1 MASPEIRRP
10 SIHELATSRRV
21 GVLVAALVVVV
32 VAVPYAALGPG
43 FIVDDWRF
51 LNRRELYGP
60 LGAAG
65 EPKLMSRP
73 GSWAT
78 VNLLHGVVGPRPL
91 AVYAAQTALNAGVA
105 VALYLVGRRFVA
117 PGTALALAVVWAI
130 LPNHTALSY
139 WPSVANATLALLL
152 LVVAVG
158 LLDAG
163 RWPAAAA
170 CLVVAALCY
179 EVALAPAV
187 VAVLA
192 FTWRGRVGVV
202 PAAVTV
208 GALGASG
215 AWMLANPTYPTD
227 RPFADLRPVPAAHF
241 AGGIVAWPATSG
253 VLAAAAIAGLVAV
266 AVRVLRRRAAREE
279 HLVLAG
285 LVLIPVGVAAFVRH
299 NFPIVGIGDRA
310 YTVSAVGAAMVW
322 VGLGAVLWRRS
333 PVAAAV
339 AGALF
344 VVAVAPANLDRQRAY
359 SRAVTDALAVTEY
372 VQHRYGTE
380 PPAEIV
386 VGPTQ
391 RRHAGVPGLLGESH
405 AAALLKFHTRDPSVE
420 MRVARSSEDFSSV
433 PPDRR
438 VHWWEVDAHRE
449 RTRR

>member
-1 MASPEIRRP
+1 MAAPEIRRP
-10 SIHELATSRRV
+10 SLHELATSRRV

-32 VAVPYAALGPG
+32 VAVPYAVLGPG

-91 AVYAAQTALNAGVA
+91 AVYAVQTALNAGVA

-170 CLVVAALCY
+170 CLVGAALCY

-187 VAVLA
+187 VAILA
-192 FTWRGRVGVV
+192 FTRRGRVGVV
-202 PAAVTV
+202 PATVTV
-208 GALGASG
+208 GALGAAG
-215 AWMLANPTYPTD
+215 AWMLANPTYPTN
-227 RPFADLRPVPAAHF
+227 RPFADPRPVPGAHF
-241 AGGIVAWPATSG
+241 AGGIAAWPAASWA
-253 VLAAAAIAGLVAV
+253 LAAAAVAGVAAV

-279 HLVLAG
+279 RLVLVG
-285 LVLIPVGVAAFVRH
+285 LALIPIGVAAFARH
-299 NFPIVGIGDRA
+299 NFPMVGIGDRA

-322 VGLGAVLWRRS
+322 AGLGAMLWRCR
-333 PVAAAV
+333 PTAAVV
-339 AGALF
+339 AGAAF

-359 SRAVTDALAVTEY
+359 SRAATDALAVAEY
-372 VQHRYGTE
+372 VQHRYG
-380 PPAEIV
+380 PALPAEIV
-386 VGPTQ
+386 VGPTS

-405 AAALLKFHTRDPSVE
+405 AAAVLKHHTRDPSVE
-420 MRVARSSEDFSSV
+420 MRVARSPEDFFSV

-449 RTRR
+449 PTRR